1 MDASLRLIS
10 GVPETLILTLC
21 AGFLDGVFG
30 EHDSEPFK
38 EKRDRAV
45 RGSISLPPARTGPPR
60 RRPRSQHTPTRF
72 GPSRRSTNT
81 CALNEQTGGL
91 KGRLSVT
98 ERGGG
103 GSPQHPLAFLF
114 FSRFLS
120 FSSPASGLGGE
131 EGSSL
136 SPAEITRC
144 ICQRTT
150 RNRASSRGACGHRT
164 QVFPAS
170 DGERL
175 LLWGHCPQLPYPEPG
190 TALKKLTV

>member
-1 MDASLRLIS
+1 MERGTGTERVKTPRSLLTSLRFGWFSRVNAPGMDASLRLLS

-72 GPSRRSTNT
+72 GPSRRSINT

-91 KGRLSVT
+91 KGRVSVT

-103 GSPQHPLAFLF
+103 GGVASAPSCLLVLFAFPF
-114 FSRFLS
+114 
-120 FSSPASGLGGE
+120 
-131 EGSSL
+131 
-136 SPAEITRC
+136 
-144 ICQRTT
+144 
-150 RNRASSRGACGHRT
+150 
-164 QVFPAS
+164 
-170 DGERL
+170 L
-175 LLWGHCPQLPYPEPG
+175 LLSCKRPWRGRGQ
-190 TALKKLTV
+190 

>member
-1 MDASLRLIS
+1 MDASLRLLS

-72 GPSRRSTNT
+72 GPSRRSINT
-81 CALNEQTGGL
+81 CALNEQTGGP

-103 GSPQHPLAFLF
+103 GRLSTLLPSCSFHVSFPSPLLQAALAGKRAVASALQRSHDASAKGPLATQRLQGEPADTGRG
-114 FSRFLS
+114 FSPLPTGRGS
-120 FSSPASGLGGE
+120 CCGVIVLGRPP
-131 EGSSL
+131 L
-136 SPAEITRC
+136 SPA
-144 ICQRTT
+144 
-150 RNRASSRGACGHRT
+150 
-164 QVFPAS
+164 
-170 DGERL
+170 
-175 LLWGHCPQLPYPEPG
+175 LP
-190 TALKKLTV
+190 